1 MVTLQASEMHGIKR
15 LAHDAELL
23 NRQLHSDSNAL
34 PLTSS
39 LHDVVTHLK
48 PLRLLHENLLVS
60 RCFLQYKMERKNNLK
75 LDDHVGA
82 FDITPI
88 TCPQLLGN
96 STNFNLCAIM
106 VHFHVFISFDF
117 PASPPTPPN
126 KNLKAPSWETCP
138 KGRP

>member
-48 PLRLLHENLLVS
+48 PLRLLYENL
-60 RCFLQYKMERKNNLK
+60 
-75 LDDHVGA
+75 
-82 FDITPI
+82 
-88 TCPQLLGN
+88 
-96 STNFNLCAIM
+96 
-106 VHFHVFISFDF
+106 
-117 PASPPTPPN
+117 
-126 KNLKAPSWETCP
+126 
-138 KGRP
+138 